1 MTHKTFPF
9 SLFPFSAIVGQDDFK
24 LCLIL
29 NLIDRSIG
37 GVLALGDKGTG
48 KTTTVRAISHLMQP
62 IASDFRL
69 VNLPIGASED
79 RVLGSIDLEKLV
91 NDKTQVL
98 QKGLLAQAH
107 QGILYIDE
115 VNLLN
120 DYLIDILLDAAATGG
135 YNLEREG
142 LSIWQESQFAL
153 VGTMNPEEGE
163 LRPQLLDRFGLSVQ
177 VTTPQELEIRK
188 TILRHRLAFD
198 QSPEAFQAR
207 FAPEEKKLQNRILK
221 AKHAL
226 VTIEIPDVCY
236 DWATRTCQAHQ
247 VEGLRA
253 DILLLKTAKAYAAW
267 QGDAVVSET
276 HLQTIAPFVLGH
288 RSKNPNPPDI
298 PPNTPPENN
307 QDPQSNESQDQNS
320 AANEDQTRSGK
331 GNDQTKVFGQ
341 INADQAMKLQPHS
354 KNTKKHQTSRKG
366 LKLPKVNAFRT
377 SQNKTSTGVDVY
389 QTLRHYTL
397 QGQFKLMPLRQEAKS
412 KLWVYFLIDSS
423 GSMARKK
430 QISYAKGIIAKTLES
445 YRGQSIRFAAVAL
458 VKGKAK
464 VCHSLTQHPNALLNS
479 LEQLPTGGKTNLV
492 AGFQQIYQLIQGN
505 RTSAQVQQQLYIFTD
520 GRINCGNESQLSP
533 TAQAIQY
540 YRTFLKP
547 INYTLVIDT
556 ESSFIKLGKAKN
568 LASQLGGDYQ
578 VL

>member
-1 MTHKTFPF
+1 MKHKT
-9 SLFPFSAIVGQDDFK
+9 FPFSAIVGQDDFK
-24 LCLIL
+24 RCLIL

-79 RVLGSIDLEKLV
+79 RVLGSVDLEKLV

-107 QGILYIDE
+107 QGMLYIDE
-115 VNLLN
+115 VNLLS

-135 YNLEREG
+135 YHLEREG
-142 LSIWQESQFAL
+142 LSGWQESQFAL

-177 VTTPQELEIRK
+177 VATPQDLEIRK

-198 QSPEAFQAR
+198 QDPTAFQAR
-207 FAPEEKKLQNRILK
+207 FAKEEQVLQSRILQ
-221 AKHAL
+221 AKQAL
-226 VTIEIPDVCY
+226 SDIEIPEACY
-236 DWATRTCQAHQ
+236 DWASRTCQAHE

-267 QGDAVVSET
+267 QGDTVVAEK
-276 HLQTIAPFVLGH
+276 HLQAIAPFVLGH
-288 RSKNPNPPDI
+288 RSKNPNPPNT
-298 PPNTPPENN
+298 PPSTPPENN
-307 QDPQSNESQDQNS
+307 SEPESNESPAQNNAS
-320 AANEDQTRSGK
+320 NHSNTSTSTGNNQT
-331 GNDQTKVFGQ
+331 QTFEQV
-341 INADQAMKLQPHS
+341 
-354 KNTKKHQTSRKG
+354 NTTQTMQLRPQKKAKSSRKG
-366 LKLPKVNAFRT
+366 LKLPKANALQT
-377 SQNKTSTGVDVY
+377 SKNQISTRVDTY

-397 QGQFKLMPLRQEAKS
+397 RGEFKLIPSSKEAKA

-430 QISYAKGIIAKTLES
+430 QISYTKGIIAQTLKN
-445 YRGQSIRFAAVAL
+445 YQGQRIRFAAVAL
-458 VKGKAK
+458 VQGQAK
-464 VCHSLTQHPNALLNS
+464 ICHSLTQHPQVLLNA
-479 LEQLPTGGKTNLV
+479 LEQLPTGGKTNLI
-492 AGFQQIYQLIQGN
+492 AGFQQVHQLIKNN
-505 RTSAQVQQQLYIFTD
+505 RPSTQIQQQLYIFTD
-520 GRINCGNESQLSP
+520 GRINSGNQSQLNP
-533 TAQAIQY
+533 TEQAIQY
-540 YRTFLKP
+540 YRAFLRSL
-547 INYTLVIDT
+547 NYTLVIDT
-556 ESSFIKLGKAKN
+556 ESSFIKLGKAQT
-568 LASQLGGDYQ
+568 LANQLGSDYQ

>member
-1 MTHKTFPF
+1 MKHNT
-9 SLFPFSAIVGQDDFK
+9 FPFSAIVGQDDFK

-62 IASDFRL
+62 IAPDFRL

-79 RVLGSIDLEKLV
+79 RVLGSVDLEKLV

-98 QKGLLAQAH
+98 QKGLLTQAH

-115 VNLLN
+115 VNLLS

-135 YNLEREG
+135 YYLEREG
-142 LSIWQESQFAL
+142 LSSWQESQFAL
-153 VGTMNPEEGE
+153 IGTMNPEEGE

-177 VTTPQELEIRK
+177 VTTPQNLEIRK

-198 QSPEAFQAR
+198 QNPEAFQTH
-207 FAPEEKKLQNRILK
+207 FANEEQLLQKRILQ
-221 AKHAL
+221 AKQAL
-226 VTIEIPDVCY
+226 PNIEIPEACY
-236 DWATRTCQAHQ
+236 DWATRTCQMHQ

-267 QGDAVVSET
+267 QGDTIVSEE

-288 RSKNPNPPDI
+288 RSKNPNPP
-298 PPNTPPENN
+298 NTPPESNQEPSSNDPEGQNN
-307 QDPQSNESQDQNS
+307 SSNTPNHNQTPTS
-320 AANEDQTRSGK
+320 A
-331 GNDQTKVFGQ
+331 GNDQTQIFGQ
-341 INADQAMKLQPHS
+341 ADTTQAVKLHLP
-354 KNTKKHQTSRKG
+354 KKSPASRQG
-366 LKLPKVNAFRT
+366 LKLPKVNTLPAAQ
-377 SQNKTSTGVDVY
+377 SQTSTGVDAY

-397 QGQFKLMPLRQEAKS
+397 QGQFKLIPPRKEAKA

-430 QISYAKGIIAKTLES
+430 QISYAKGIIAQTLGN
-445 YRGQSIRFAAVAL
+445 YQGQRIRFAAVAL
-458 VKGKAK
+458 VQGQARL
-464 VCHSLTQHPNALLNS
+464 CHSLTQHPASLLSS

-492 AGFQQIYQLIQGN
+492 AGFQQVHQLMQNN
-505 RTSAQVQQQLYIFTD
+505 RPSTQIQQQLYIFTD
-520 GRINCGNESQLSP
+520 GRINQGNPSPLSP
-533 TAQAIQY
+533 TTQAIQY

-547 INYTLVIDT
+547 IYYTLVIDT
-556 ESSFIKLGKAKN
+556 ESSFIKLGKARA
-568 LASQLGGDYQ
+568 LANQLRSDYQ